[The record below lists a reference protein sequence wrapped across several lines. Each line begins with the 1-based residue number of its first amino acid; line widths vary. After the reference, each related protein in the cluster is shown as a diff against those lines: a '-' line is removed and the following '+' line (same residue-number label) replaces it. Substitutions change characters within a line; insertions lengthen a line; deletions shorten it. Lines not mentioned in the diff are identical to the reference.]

1 MLFANSSRRS
11 GLIECEDLTDSF
23 SKWKLNEDK
32 SYNTIEPSRYVRGV
46 KGRIKSTNTF
56 GYLGV
61 RRQVRLNTIRSRF
74 NQALNSFQE
83 YMFQKFIQ
91 QGDLKIIK
99 TSYGESKS
107 SENVSDNPNDKQK
120 SIYSIKAM
128 LERKIEIINISFQRQ
143 NERSKY

>member
-1 MLFANSSRRS
+1 
-11 GLIECEDLTDSF
+11 
-23 SKWKLNEDK
+23 
-32 SYNTIEPSRYVRGV
+32 
-46 KGRIKSTNTF
+46 
-56 GYLGV
+56 
-61 RRQVRLNTIRSRF
+61 
-74 NQALNSFQE
+74 
-83 YMFQKFIQ
+83 MFQKFIQ